1 LYRWP
6 PAGAFEFDFGFCSA
20 TLQGGRVFRIR
31 NLTARPSGQPA
42 FQVSQGA
49 KMGGKNPYIEET
61 KFTPATKKYKITF
74 IKDGQPI
81 EVDPDKVPYGHD
93 GLPGSILDISQGFHK
108 GLDHACGGV
117 CACSTCHV
125 IVHEGLESCNEA
137 TDAEL
142 DQLDEAPG
150 VTPKSRL
157 GCQCVPDGTKDIVVE
172 IPDWNKNYAK
182 EAEH

>member
-1 LYRWP
+1 
-6 PAGAFEFDFGFCSA
+6 
-20 TLQGGRVFRIR
+20 
-31 NLTARPSGQPA
+31 
-42 FQVSQGA
+42 
-49 KMGGKNPYIEET
+49 MGGKNPYIEEAT
-61 KFTPATKKYKITF
+61 YKVATKKFKVKI
-74 IKDGQPI
+74 IRDGKPVEV
-81 EVDPDKVPYGHD
+81 EVDPEKYPYGHD
-93 GLPGSILDISQGFHK
+93 GLPGSILDICEGFHV

-150 VTPKSRL
+150 LTPKSRL
-157 GCQCVPDGTKDIVVE
+157 GCQCVPDGTTDLVVE